1 MAIAVT
7 VAKRAQKINTRF
19 ITMEILRQTYRS
31 IVTLVRQNETYGVN
45 IPVTIDFEN
54 DTIRFQDYDMFTI
67 EESENKYER
76 LSLKVGV
83 SIINIG
89 KASMRIKAGLF
100 YQWDWEYNHNEE
112 SWFHSGKFIFG
123 VGMRNLY

>member
-1 MAIAVT
+1 M
-7 VAKRAQKINTRF
+7 
-19 ITMEILRQTYRS
+19 
-31 IVTLVRQNETYGVN
+31 N